1 MPETF
6 IQRQEE
12 SFLDWQRG
20 AIPRATLSVT
30 PLTLLSQTWLSRPRP
45 IVFCVIETA
54 VVWWTSEVD
63 LLHVLKDGGGWAL
76 QERYGIV
83 M

>member
-1 MPETF
+1 MVVC
-6 IQRQEE
+6 
-12 SFLDWQRG
+12 
-20 AIPRATLSVT
+20 A
-30 PLTLLSQTWLSRPRP
+30 
-45 IVFCVIETA
+45 IETA

-63 LLHVLKDGGGWAL
+63 LLHVIKDGGGWAL